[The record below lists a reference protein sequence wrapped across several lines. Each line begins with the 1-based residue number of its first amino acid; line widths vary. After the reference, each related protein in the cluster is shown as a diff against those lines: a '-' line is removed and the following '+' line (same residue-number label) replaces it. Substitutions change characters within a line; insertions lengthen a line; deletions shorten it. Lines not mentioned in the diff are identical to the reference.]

1 MFKGGKTSLQ
11 KMRMKQPWIFKMDE
25 KIFIGQAVTGCDF
38 EKIKK
43 ESLEIINLLK
53 EKGYHPYCTL
63 CEADSFQSKTKK
75 EKFKHA
81 FNLIDKNDVFL
92 AIVRNE
98 NKSEGMLIEI
108 GYSLAKNKRIILM
121 INKNVKNTYLPEM
134 FDETI
139 QFKDSEDLI
148 DKIKE
153 LRLKW

>member
-1 MFKGGKTSLQ
+1 
-11 KMRMKQPWIFKMDE
+11 
-25 KIFIGQAVTGCDF
+25 
-38 EKIKK
+38 
-43 ESLEIINLLK
+43 
-53 EKGYHPYCTL
+53 
-63 CEADSFQSKTKK
+63 
-75 EKFKHA
+75 
-81 FNLIDKNDVFL
+81 
-92 AIVRNE
+92 
-98 NKSEGMLIEI
+98 MLIEI

>member
-1 MFKGGKTSLQ
+1 
-11 KMRMKQPWIFKMDE
+11 MKQLWIFKMKK

-38 EKIKK
+38 EKLKK

-53 EKGYHPYCTL
+53 ENGYDPYCTL
-63 CEADSFQSKTKK
+63 CEANSFQNQTKT
-75 EKFKHA
+75 EIFKHA
-81 FNLIDKNDVFL
+81 FNLIDKKDVFL

-108 GYSLAKNKRIILM
+108 GYSIAKNKRIILM

-153 LRLKW
+153 LKL